1 MIKEFNQSYL
11 QKIADGDRHCF
22 DYLFI
27 SFYPRVKTFIVNMVK
42 NEEDAQDMAQDIFL
56 KIWNNRDTLPQIK
69 NLQAYFFQMSKFRV
83 YDYFKQNVLHEDY
96 ATSYTYSKDFVE
108 DSFTEE
114 IEAKDLELLI
124 DMAIENMPPQRK
136 KIFKMSRQEGITNEE
151 IAIRLEISKR
161 TVETHIS
168 AALSDI
174 RKILS
179 VITLFFI

>member
-1 MIKEFNQSYL
+1 MVKEFNQSYL
-11 QKIADGDRHCF
+11 QRIADGDRHCF

-27 SFYPRVKTFIVNMVK
+27 VFYPRVKTFIVNMVK

-56 KIWNNRDTLPQIK
+56 KIWNNRETLPQIK

-83 YDYFKQNVLHEDY
+83 YDYFKQNIVYEN
-96 ATSYTYSKDFVE
+96 YTASSCDLKAFVE
-108 DSFTEE
+108 DSITDE

-136 KIFKMSRQEGITNEE
+136 KIFRMSRHEGMTNEE
-151 IAIRLEISKR
+151 IATRLEISKR

-168 AALSDI
+168 AALNDI

-179 VITLFFI
+179 VITIFFI